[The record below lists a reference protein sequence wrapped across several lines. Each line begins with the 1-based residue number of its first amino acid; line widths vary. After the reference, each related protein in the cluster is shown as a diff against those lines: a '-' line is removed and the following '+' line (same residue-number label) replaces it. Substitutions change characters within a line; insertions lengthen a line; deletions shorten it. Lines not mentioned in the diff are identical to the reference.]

1 MPAGQKKIKLINL
14 KFEDFLDLNKPQEDG
29 KKKITFQPARLIPT
43 LKTGDEMALT
53 SIFLSTLRLVKEFR
67 DKIFKEINLKRNGRI
82 YYYTEVNFPGLLDGV
97 DLDSKRI
104 DGLIIVVIKN
114 IIQDAAFFEIK
125 HKSNELTKEQIGT
138 YFDISKQ
145 LGVTKFITISN
156 DFVSDSR
163 ESPLKIKPPKVIN
176 LFHFSWTYI
185 MTLGQ
190 LLLFEND
197 DDIEDSDQVEIMRE
211 ALHYFENPISGVRG
225 YLHMKPGW
233 KALSEK
239 IDNGQ
244 KILNK
249 DEHLEEA
256 VLSWYEKEKDAALLL
271 SRKIGVFVNSTSRNK
286 DSINSDKKKFLEDE
300 YLKGCLGINGAVSD
314 IDIICDFPTKS
325 VSLSISIIPD
335 LNRKNIG
342 RINWLRDRL
351 ATCKSRNGDLYSKL
365 EKQLFIEAD
374 IKFTK
379 NDIRV
384 SAKELEQLAELTI
397 GKEIQSFKIVLVQ
410 PFTKSFIEKKFIKQ
424 VDNLII
430 DYYQGIVQNLKNW
443 KKPIP
448 KISESSSG
456 FDE

>member
-14 KFEDFLDLNKPQEDG
+14 KFEDFLELNRSEEKR
-29 KKKITFQPARLIPT
+29 ITCQPARLIPT

-53 SIFLSTLRLVKEFR
+53 SIFLSALKLVKEFR
-67 DKIFKEINLKRNGRI
+67 DKIFKEINLKRNGKI
-82 YYYTEVNFPGLLDGV
+82 YYYTEVGFPGLFDDK
-97 DLDSKRI
+97 DLGKKRI
-104 DGLIIVVIKN
+104 DGLIIVVLKN
-114 IIQDAAFFEIK
+114 VIQDAAFFEIK
-125 HKSNELTKEQIGT
+125 HKTNELTKEQIGT
-138 YFDISKQ
+138 YLDISNK
-145 LGVTKFITISN
+145 LDVTKFITVSN

-163 ESPLKIKPPKVIN
+163 ESPLKIKPPKAVN

-190 LLLFEND
+190 LLLFENN

-225 YLHMKPGW
+225 YLNMKPGW

-239 IDNGQ
+239 IDAGT
-244 KILNK
+244 KILK
-249 DEHLEEA
+249 TDEHLEEA
-256 VLSWYEKEKDAALLL
+256 VLSWYEEEKDAALLL

-286 DSINSDKKKFLEDE
+286 DSIETDKKKFLRDE
-300 YLKGCLGINGAVSD
+300 YLKGRLTINGAVSD

-335 LNRKNIG
+335 LNKKNIG
-342 RINWLRDRL
+342 RISWLRDRL
-351 ATCKSRNGDLYSKL
+351 ATCKSKNEELYKTL
-365 EKQLFIEAD
+365 EKRLFIEAD

-384 SAKELEQLAELTI
+384 AVKELEQLGDLTI
-397 GKEIQSFKIVLVQ
+397 GKEIQSFKIVVVQ
-410 PFTKSFIEKKFIKQ
+410 PFNKSFTKKEFIKN
-424 VDNLII
+424 VDNLIL

-443 KKPIP
+443 QKSIP
-448 KISESSSG
+448 KINESNSG
-456 FDE
+456 FED

>member
-1 MPAGQKKIKLINL
+1 MPPGQKKIKLINL
-14 KFEDFLDLNKPQEDG
+14 KFQDFLELNKGED
-29 KKKITFQPARLIPT
+29 KKIVCQPARLIPT

-53 SIFLSTLRLVKEFR
+53 SIFLSALKLVKEFR
-67 DKIFKEINLKRNGRI
+67 DKIFKEINLKRNGKI
-82 YYYTEVNFPGLLDGV
+82 YYYTEVGFPGLFDDK
-97 DLDSKRI
+97 DLGKKRI
-104 DGLIIVVIKN
+104 DGLIIVVLKN
-114 IIQDAAFFEIK
+114 VIQDAAFFEIK
-125 HKSNELTKEQIGT
+125 HKTNELTKEQIGT
-138 YFDISKQ
+138 YLDISNK
-145 LGVTKFITISN
+145 LNVTKFITVSN

-163 ESPLKIKPPKVIN
+163 ESPLKIKPPKAVN

-190 LLLFEND
+190 LLLFENN

-233 KALSEK
+233 EALSEK
-239 IDNGQ
+239 INNGK
-244 KILNK
+244 KILLS
-249 DEHLEEA
+249 DDHLQEA
-256 VLSWYEKEKDAALLL
+256 ILSWYEKEKDAALLL

-286 DSINSDKKKFLEDE
+286 DSINSDKKKFLKDE
-300 YLKGCLGINGAVSD
+300 YLRGCLGINGAVSD

-351 ATCKSRNGDLYSKL
+351 ATCKSKNEELYNKL
-365 EKQLFIEAD
+365 GKQLFIEAD

-384 SAKELEQLAELTI
+384 SSKELEQLAELTI

-410 PFTKSFIEKKFIKQ
+410 PFIKSFIKKEFIKK

-448 KISESSSG
+448 KINQSNSE
-456 FDE
+456 FED